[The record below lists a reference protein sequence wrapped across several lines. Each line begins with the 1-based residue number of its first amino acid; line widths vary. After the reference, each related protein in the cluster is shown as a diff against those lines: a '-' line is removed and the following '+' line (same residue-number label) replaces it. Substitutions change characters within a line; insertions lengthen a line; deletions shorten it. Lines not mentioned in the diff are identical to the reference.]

1 MKTLVTLVIM
11 LPLTAT
17 ANSWLDNSTYL
28 QQRDREYREQQ
39 EQRYMQQKQLD
50 AMRYNANPYNQRIIN
65 PTPTCTTTVIN
76 GIYNTVCR

>member
-1 MKTLVTLVIM
+1 MIM

-17 ANSWLDNSTYL
+17 ANSWLDNPYL
-28 QQRDREYREQQ
+28 QQKDKEYRESQERRYLQQ
-39 EQRYMQQKQLD
+39 EQLD

-76 GIYNTVCR
+76 GIYNTTCK

>member
-1 MKTLVTLVIM
+1 MKTLATLLLI

-17 ANSWLDNSTYL
+17 ATDWLGNEYL
-28 QQRDREYREQQ
+28 QQRDKEYREQQ
-39 EQRYMQQKQLD
+39 ENRYMQQKQLD

-76 GIYNTVCR
+76 GIYNTTCK

>member
-1 MKTLVTLVIM
+1 MKTLATLLLI

-17 ANSWLDNSTYL
+17 AQAWLGNDYL

-39 EQRYMQQKQLD
+39 ENRYMQQKQLD
-50 AMRYNANPYNQRIIN
+50 AMRYNSNPYNQQIIN
-65 PTPTCTTTVIN
+65 PTPVCTTTVIN